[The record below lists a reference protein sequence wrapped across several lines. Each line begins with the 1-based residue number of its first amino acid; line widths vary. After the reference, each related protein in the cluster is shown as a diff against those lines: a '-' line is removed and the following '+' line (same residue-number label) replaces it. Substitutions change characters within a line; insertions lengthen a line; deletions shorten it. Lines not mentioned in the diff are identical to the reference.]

1 MFVVKQQTAYGMRIS
16 DWSSDVCSSDLHPHD
31 PAPGR
36 YLPPSLLVGLVVAIG
51 LVPAL
56 IAQPLI
62 EVVAGAVVGG
72 PLPALHLKLWHGVT
86 PALGMSIIATA
97 GGAFLLWR
105 HDAFNRIRLALP
117 RPEAKT
123 MFDATVGGLAA
134 AANVDRKSTR
144 L

>member
-1 MFVVKQQTAYGMRIS
+1 M
-16 DWSSDVCSSDLHPHD
+16 D
-31 PAPGR
+31 
-36 YLPPSLLVGLVVAIG
+36 LPPSLLVGLVVAIG

-134 AANVDRKSTR
+134 AEIGRAHVCTPVTNAHLVCRLLLDKKNANKYIRLRKTH
-144 L
+144 

>member
-1 MFVVKQQTAYGMRIS
+1 MRIS
-16 DWSSDVCSSDLHPHD
+16 DWSSDVCSSDL
-31 PAPGR
+31 
-36 YLPPSLLVGLVVAIG
+36 
-51 LVPAL
+51 
-56 IAQPLI
+56 
-62 EVVAGAVVGG
+62 
-72 PLPALHLKLWHGVT
+72 LKLWHGVT

-134 AANVDRKSTR
+134 AANVFTDGLHNGSLRRYLAFFSFATLTVVIPPFLSGAHSAR
-144 L
+144 PRPPTPGSFVPLV